1 LQKERCKCSGLHLFE
16 ESMIETKPWF
26 CASTTAQFKAFLIY
40 TNMNIRVKRKTYTT
54 LSNVPIIDANLSAI
68 ALGIF
73 AYIMSKPDNWNAHKN
88 EIYKRFAGAMMIKTT
103 KNAIDSAFK
112 ELVAAGYVQIE
123 TPVQKLPNGQVR
135 FCGKE
140 YVFFE
145 TPQIDISRSPEIS
158 DVGNSRKSGKLA
170 HLVKTDLIVKTNK
183 ILNTD
188 IGENE
193 FSHHTKE
200 EEVLQ
205 LKIKKEQPKEK
216 IAQKRK
222 GIEERAIEFK
232 QQLMEVYK
240 EEPDALPSE
249 EWKKF
254 LEYWTE
260 HGQSDKKMRFE
271 KQTSF
276 NIKRRL
282 TTWKNNIKT
291 THKKENHGKLN
302 EIEYYQN
309 SLQRIASNLAE
320 KRKAKESNGFD

>member
-1 LQKERCKCSGLHLFE
+1 
-16 ESMIETKPWF
+16 
-26 CASTTAQFKAFLIY
+26 
-40 TNMNIRVKRKTYTT
+40 MNIRVNRKTYTT

-73 AYIMSKPDNWNAHKN
+73 AYIMSKPDNWSAHKN
-88 EIYKRFAGAMMIKTT
+88 EIYKRFAGAMIVKTT

-170 HLVKTDLIVKTNK
+170 HLVNTDLIVNTNK
-183 ILNTD
+183 IVNTD

-193 FSHHTKE
+193 FSHLTQEELEPVNFEKQKQEKKKVAPKKKSLEDRKQDFKQLLAEEYKKDPERLPKE
-200 EEVLQ
+200 EWTN
-205 LKIKKEQPKEK
+205 
-216 IAQKRK
+216 
-222 GIEERAIEFK
+222 F
-232 QQLMEVYK
+232 
-240 EEPDALPSE
+240 
-249 EWKKF
+249 F
-254 LEYWTE
+254 EYWTE
-260 HGQSDKKMRFE
+260 HGPDDKKARFE
-271 KQTSF
+271 KEKSF
-276 NIKRRL
+276 AISRRI
-282 TTWKNNIKT
+282 TTWKNNIKNT
-291 THKKENHGKLN
+291 KNQKPNGKLD